1 MKNRSQACLH
11 ALLIAFILLPASLSV
26 TTSIP
31 VTAEATDASASS
43 LSGTASGA
51 LSGAVTTSLSG
62 DILSKGPGVAQ
73 IVPPNDDPTPAGDG
87 FMRQAEEQASQ
98 ADGAQ
103 TIFPGVSV
111 SKSELKQGET
121 FKVRVGVQTTPGGS
135 TGQMSVKFDECT
147 AKLFLESRNDT
158 LSVYS
163 TFLAVP
169 ALLPPGKY
177 EISVIGLTGS
187 GVAPAITTV
196 TVHDAKFPIQRMTL
210 PKDKDNFNASPGEK
224 EAMARAKKT
233 VSDEQL
239 WQGRFKSPVPGAGL
253 SSRFGRR
260 RIVNGK
266 LIPDYFHS
274 GLDFRGARG
283 TPIHATARGKVI
295 VAKTGWRLHGNTTV
309 LDHGH
314 GILSIYI
321 HQTSLAVKVGDEV
334 EAGQKIGTIGST
346 GRASGPHLHFC
357 VYVNGTAA
365 NPEDWLAKQ
374 F

>member
-1 MKNRSQACLH
+1 MQNPSQACLH
-11 ALLIAFILLPASLSV
+11 ALLIAFFLLPASLSV

-31 VTAEATDASASS
+31 AMAEATDASASS
-43 LSGTASGA
+43 LSGADNASPEGTGSTSPSGKLPSGA
-51 LSGAVTTSLSG
+51 STTGLLSGSGGGAGIVLS
-62 DILSKGPGVAQ
+62 S
-73 IVPPNDDPTPAGDG
+73 
-87 FMRQAEEQASQ
+87 E
-98 ADGAQ
+98 ADGQ
-103 TIFPGVSV
+103 KMVFPGLSV
-111 SKSELKQGET
+111 SKSDLKQGET

-135 TGQMSVKFDECT
+135 KEKMSVKFDDCT

-163 TFLAVP
+163 TLLAVP
-169 ALLPPGKY
+169 ALLKPGRY
-177 EISVIGLTGS
+177 EVSVVGLTGG
-187 GVAPAITTV
+187 GVAPASTTV

-210 PKDKDNFNASPGEK
+210 PRDKDNFNASPGEK

-321 HQTSLAVKVGDEV
+321 HQTSLDVKVGDVV

-357 VYVNGTAA
+357 IYVNGTAA

>member
-1 MKNRSQACLH
+1 MH

-51 LSGAVTTSLSG
+51 LSGADGGTGTVLSSEANG
-62 DILSKGPGVAQ
+62 Q
-73 IVPPNDDPTPAGDG
+73 
-87 FMRQAEEQASQ
+87 R
-98 ADGAQ
+98 

-111 SKSELKQGET
+111 SKTDLKQGET

-135 TGQMSVKFDECT
+135 MSVKFDDCT

-187 GVAPAITTV
+187 GVAPGITTV

-295 VAKTGWRLHGNTTV
+295 IAKTGWRLHGNTTV

-357 VYVNGTAA
+357 IYVNGTAA

>member
-1 MKNRSQACLH
+1 M
-11 ALLIAFILLPASLSV
+11 
-26 TTSIP
+26 
-31 VTAEATDASASS
+31 AEATDASASS
-43 LSGTASGA
+43 LSGKHTGGFGGAPSSRSGVGSTPLSGGCA
-51 LSGAVTTSLSG
+51 GEKSSLSGAGSTYAGTVLS
-62 DILSKGPGVAQ
+62 S
-73 IVPPNDDPTPAGDG
+73 
-87 FMRQAEEQASQ
+87 E
-98 ADGAQ
+98 ADGQ
-103 TIFPGVSV
+103 KIVFPGVSV
-111 SKSELKQGET
+111 SKQDQGSQRIITGFLWDRSSIELKNGET
-121 FKVRVGVQTTPGGS
+121 FKVRVGVPTTPGGNS
-135 TGQMSVKFDECT
+135 GPMSVKFDECT

-163 TFLAVP
+163 TLLAVP
-169 ALLPPGKY
+169 ALLKPGKY
-177 EISVIGLTGS
+177 EISVSGLTGG
-187 GVAPAITTV
+187 GVAPASTTV
-196 TVHDAKFPIQRMTL
+196 TVHDAKFPIQRLTL

-224 EAMARAKKT
+224 ETMAKAKQT

-239 WQGRFKSPVPGAGL
+239 WQGRFQSPVKGAGL
-253 SSRFGRR
+253 SSRFGRK

-274 GLDFRGARG
+274 GLDFRAGRG

-295 VAKTGWRLHGNTTV
+295 VAKTGWRLHGNTVV

-334 EAGQKIGTIGST
+334 EAGQKIGTVGST

-357 VYVNGTAA
+357 IYVNGTAA